1 MKKVYETCQI
11 RSQDLS
17 YEKIRFSFIET
28 SESDESVHGG
38 DIYGFFLANQKRFQ
52 QAIIQK
58 GRFHSD

>member
-1 MKKVYETCQI
+1 MKLARFEAKTF
-11 RSQDLS
+11 LTK
-17 YEKIRFSFIET
+17 KIRFSFIET

-58 GRFHSD
+58 GWFYID